1 MINAC
6 QDTMFSMSVNMAE
19 RPSTTATP
27 SNQYIVK
34 CSVRGHHVYK
44 TYGVLALVS
53 SLRCY
58 AKRTTNATSDC
69 SSEKQFNSSW
79 SHPEGDNPHLP
90 LLHQEQRG
98 DNWWSK
104 QKITVLHSSLWRS
117 GNTMPTT

>member
-1 MINAC
+1 MP
-6 QDTMFSMSVNMAE
+6 E
-19 RPSTTATP
+19 GPSTTATP
-27 SNQYIVK
+27 SNQYVVK
-34 CSVRGHHVYK
+34 CSVCGHHVYK
-44 TYGVLALVS
+44 TYGVLALVN
-53 SLRCY
+53 SLWCY

-104 QKITVLHSSLWRS
+104 QKITVLHS
-117 GNTMPTT
+117 